1 MAKELILL
9 SKTKYNDILK
19 DRDTTDKPRQ
29 PSEDAITQ
37 TETTVIQNQQDS
49 DTEETDLP
57 EETPN
62 YLHSQAGNGLVV
74 KKNSKDDLP
83 PGTLERPFR
92 KRKKK
97 TNIKWLKY

>member
-9 SKTKYNDILK
+9 SKTKYNDLLK
-19 DRDTTDKPRQ
+19 DRDTTDKSRQ
-29 PSEDAITQ
+29 ASEDAITQ
-37 TETTVIQNQQDS
+37 TETTVIQNQLNS
-49 DTEETDLP
+49 DTEDIDLP
-57 EETPN
+57 DETPD
-62 YLHSQAGNGLVV
+62 YLHSQNGNGLVV

-97 TNIKWLKY
+97 TNIKWLQY